1 MNLKRYVNNG
11 LTGNVLCHGLKL
23 SSELDKKIAVNYS
36 WRAKPAWEPT
46 TTLIV
51 ASLIPDG
58 KKLGLSQRGT
68 VPTNNSVLTVCKN
81 LRKLF
86 KRLQDNLN

>member
-1 MNLKRYVNNG
+1 M
-11 LTGNVLCHGLKL
+11 
-23 SSELDKKIAVNYS
+23 SWIEAELDKKITVNYS

-86 KRLQDNLN
+86 KRLQDNLNQEVDDEVEGENYRNINL

>member
-1 MNLKRYVNNG
+1 MI
-11 LTGNVLCHGLKL
+11 
-23 SSELDKKIAVNYS
+23 KKITANYS

-58 KKLGLSQRGT
+58 KKLDLSQRGT

-86 KRLQDNLN
+86 KRLEEGENYEIYEI

>member
-1 MNLKRYVNNG
+1 MKS
-11 LTGNVLCHGLKL
+11 H
-23 SSELDKKIAVNYS
+23 
-36 WRAKPAWEPT
+36 PT

-81 LRKLF
+81 LRKPF
-86 KRLQDNLN
+86 KRLQDNLNQEVDDEVEGRRWKLWNINL

>member
-1 MNLKRYVNNG
+1 MVRKRWSDWKFVM
-11 LTGNVLCHGLKL
+11 
-23 SSELDKKIAVNYS
+23 SWIEAELDKKITVNYS

>member
-1 MNLKRYVNNG
+1 M
-11 LTGNVLCHGLKL
+11 
-23 SSELDKKIAVNYS
+23 SWIEAELDKKNYSQLLYS

-81 LRKLF
+81 LRKPF
-86 KRLQDNLN
+86 KRLQDNLNQEVELMK

>member
-1 MNLKRYVNNG
+1 
-11 LTGNVLCHGLKL
+11 
-23 SSELDKKIAVNYS
+23 
-36 WRAKPAWEPT
+36 
-46 TTLIV
+46 
-51 ASLIPDG
+51 LIPDG

-86 KRLQDNLN
+86 KRLQDNLNQNQEVDDEVEGENY